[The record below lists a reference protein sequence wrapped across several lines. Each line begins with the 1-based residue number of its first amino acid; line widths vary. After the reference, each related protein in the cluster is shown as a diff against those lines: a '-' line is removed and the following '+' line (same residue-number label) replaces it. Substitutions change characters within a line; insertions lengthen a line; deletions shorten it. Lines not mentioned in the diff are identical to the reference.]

1 MRIIGI
7 CLRGVKKIK
16 RGLKSTDS
24 EDLVPISNNYVGD
37 VFDDNINRIT
47 ESMFQT
53 FINQR
58 TKELDTR
65 RGQQVDSHY
74 SGGYHGVKLISSH

>member
-1 MRIIGI
+1 MPII
-7 CLRGVKKIK
+7 
-16 RGLKSTDS
+16 
-24 EDLVPISNNYVGD
+24 NNYVGD
-37 VFDDNINRIT
+37 VFDDNINRTT

-58 TKELDTR
+58 TKELETR

-74 SGGYHGVKLISSH
+74 SGGYHGAKLISFH